1 MSEGYKEGEY
11 MRFLRKKKRL
21 IKYPVCLIWILLC
34 VLLSGCGSQ
43 KSSDNA
49 SMATTDTYEMA
60 EEFASADMSAALSSE
75 VDNDQGESGGLVQ
88 DGSGGTEAVSVND
101 TERKLIKTK
110 NIGVETKEF
119 DTFLD
124 KITQKVTEL
133 GGYVE
138 HSDISGNSMNAT
150 YNRFAY
156 YVIRIPEDKLD
167 EFTGAV
173 ENSATVVS
181 KSENVDDITLNYVD
195 TESRIKSLK
204 TEQEALLSMLESA
217 ETLEEIIAIQSRL
230 TEVRY
235 ELESY
240 ESQLR
245 TYDNQIH
252 YSTVNLNV
260 SEVDRVTK
268 AADRT
273 FGSRLKER
281 FLSSIYWIRDAGVNF
296 AIWFLGSFPILLLM
310 AVIIALIA
318 WVICAII
325 KSLNRKSQRQN
336 SRRKEWKAEK
346 SPDSQEMQ
354 WSQTVQ
360 DESKEQGTKSEE
372 KVQDMQ
378 NREKE

>member
-1 MSEGYKEGEY
+1 
-11 MRFLRKKKRL
+11 
-21 IKYPVCLIWILLC
+21 
-34 VLLSGCGSQ
+34 
-43 KSSDNA
+43 
-49 SMATTDTYEMA
+49 
-60 EEFASADMSAALSSE
+60 
-75 VDNDQGESGGLVQ
+75 
-88 DGSGGTEAVSVND
+88 
-101 TERKLIKTK
+101 
-110 NIGVETKEF
+110 
-119 DTFLD
+119 
-124 KITQKVTEL
+124 
-133 GGYVE
+133 
-138 HSDISGNSMNAT
+138 
-150 YNRFAY
+150 
-156 YVIRIPEDKLD
+156 
-167 EFTGAV
+167 
-173 ENSATVVS
+173 
-181 KSENVDDITLNYVD
+181 
-195 TESRIKSLK
+195 
-204 TEQEALLSMLESA
+204 MLESA

-260 SEVDRVTK
+260 NEVDRVTK